1 MAQNNPGFNGISY
14 GLLEDYNERN
24 DITNHESLY
33 ESALETNNL
42 AMNIENLRR
51 DTEDISEQSD
61 KTLRRESTSSRK
73 RKDTI
78 MNTTIYKRKESENHD
93 NKYVD
98 PETMTSYL
106 SITDLQEDARDN
118 VNILRSNL
126 QKVNEREDLLEDLD
140 KKSHYLMEGSN
151 KFYKRSNFLKNKM
164 FWANLFNYLL
174 IIFFIFLIVFLI
186 IKLR

>member
-1 MAQNNPGFNGISY
+1 MAQNNPEFNEINY
-14 GLLEDYNERN
+14 GLLEDFNEEN
-24 DITNHESLY
+24 NTLTNESLY
-33 ESALETNNL
+33 ESALDTNNL

-61 KTLRRESTSSRK
+61 TALRRESTTSRK
-73 RKDTI
+73 RKDNI
-78 MNTTIYKRKESENHD
+78 MNTTIYKRKESENHN

-98 PETMTSYL
+98 AETMTSYL
-106 SITDLQEDARDN
+106 SITDLQEDAKDN

-126 QKVNEREDLLEDLD
+126 QKVNERDDILDDLD
-140 KKSHYLMEGSN
+140 KKSQSLMEGSH

>member
-1 MAQNNPGFNGISY
+1 MEQSNSKFNEINY
-14 GLLEDYNERN
+14 GLLEDFNEK
-24 DITNHESLY
+24 DDCTNESLY

-51 DTEDISEQSD
+51 DTADISDQSD
-61 KTLRRESTSSRK
+61 KSLRRDSRVSRK
-73 RKDTI
+73 RTDTI

-93 NKYVD
+93 NKFVD

-106 SITDLQEDARDN
+106 SITDLQEDARYN

-126 QKVNEREDLLEDLD
+126 QKINEREDVLEDLET
-140 KKSHYLMEGSN
+140 KSQFLMEGAD
-151 KFYKRSNFLKNKM
+151 KFNKRSSFLKNKM

>member
-1 MAQNNPGFNGISY
+1 MAQNNSKFNEINY
-14 GLLEDYNERN
+14 GLLEDFNEEN
-24 DITNHESLY
+24 DITNESLY

-42 AMNIENLRR
+42 AMNIENLKR
-51 DTEDISEQSD
+51 DTEVISEQTD
-61 KTLRRESTSSRK
+61 TALRKESPSSRK

-93 NKYVD
+93 NKYVN

-106 SITDLQEDARDN
+106 SITDLQEDAKDN

-126 QKVNEREDLLEDLD
+126 QKINEREDILEDLD
-140 KKSHYLMEGSN
+140 KKSQYLMAGSN
-151 KFYKRSNFLKNKM
+151 KFYTQSKYLKNKM
-164 FWANLFNYLL
+164 FWANVFNYLL

-186 IKLR
+186 TKLR

>member
-1 MAQNNPGFNGISY
+1 MAQNNPQFNEINY
-14 GLLEDYNERN
+14 GLLEDYNQEKN
-24 DITNHESLY
+24 DITNESLY

-42 AMNIENLRR
+42 AINIENLRR

-61 KTLRRESTSSRK
+61 KTLRRESASSRK

-78 MNTTIYKRKESENHD
+78 MNTTIYKRKESDNHD

-106 SITDLQEDARDN
+106 SITDLQEDAKDN

-126 QKVNEREDLLEDLD
+126 LKINEREDLLDDLD
-140 KKSHYLMEGSN
+140 KKSQSLMDGSN
-151 KFYKRSNFLKNKM
+151 KFYTRSKFLKNKM
-164 FWANLFNYLL
+164 FWANFFNYLL